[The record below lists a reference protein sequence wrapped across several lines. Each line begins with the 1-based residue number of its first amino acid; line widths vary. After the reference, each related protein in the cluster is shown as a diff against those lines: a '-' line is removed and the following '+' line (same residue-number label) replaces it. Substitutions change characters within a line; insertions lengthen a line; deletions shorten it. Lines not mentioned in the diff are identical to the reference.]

1 MVLVD
6 NGVYV
11 QGRRVAR
18 PVGLEETLTLS
29 RSVNGMVWIGLYRPT
44 EDELAA
50 VAAEFGL
57 HPLAVEDAHKG
68 HQRAKLERYGSNLF
82 VVLRSVSYSTA
93 GDDLAFGEVHVF
105 VGQGFVVTVRHAETP
120 HLSQVRARLEARPEV
135 LCKGP
140 EAVVCAIFDEVVD
153 GYGPV
158 AARLQ
163 EQIDTIED
171 DVFDG
176 VVDPNSSRRIYRLL
190 SEVIGFQ
197 RAVEP
202 VPGMLEALL
211 KGADKYDTDEDTR
224 NNLRMRRWSL
234 KSRTLRC
241 ATWPQPACAKAR
253 RAAGSPRRRWSRA
266 SRSRR
271 SPRGPRSCLPPRSSP
286 PSTA

>member
-1 MVLVD
+1 
-6 NGVYV
+6 
-11 QGRRVAR
+11 
-18 PVGLEETLTLS
+18 
-29 RSVNGMVWIGLYRPT
+29 
-44 EDELAA
+44 
-50 VAAEFGL
+50 
-57 HPLAVEDAHKG
+57 
-68 HQRAKLERYGSNLF
+68 
-82 VVLRSVSYSTA
+82 VLRSVSYSAA

-224 NNLRMRRWSL
+224 NNLRNVLDHALRVTERIHTFRVLLENALTLHATLVTQEQNAAMRDLAAASL
-234 KSRTLRC
+234 REGEESRRLAQATMEQGEQVKKISSWAAILFAPTLVASIYGMNFRVMPELHW
-241 ATWPQPACAKAR
+241 AWGYPFAIGLMVAFSLVLWGVFKAR
-253 RAAGSPRRRWSRA
+253 HW
-266 SRSRR
+266 
-271 SPRGPRSCLPPRSSP
+271 L
-286 PSTA
+286 